1 MFEMDA
7 FIDCASMER
16 GAFKVLF
23 WNLTLAFPMS
33 QLPGMMQ
40 NSSQS
45 LDASSGKQP
54 HLPPMGIRLIAHY
67 LSTQWSFAWFYICA
81 NVSFSVGT
89 CLLGFLFVFSVP
101 FFRSGA
107 IFLFSWCYSADCPTF
122 WVWKC
127 SICSSWACLLC
138 YGNFYGGDCWPLF
151 MTLWPS
157 GARWCGLHLIFYI
170 FFLCMYC
177 LCAVNLSFPSS
188 FCSNVLMPS
197 SGRPMLFE

>member
-7 FIDCASMER
+7 FIDCASMET

-33 QLPGMMQ
+33 QLPEMM
-40 NSSQS
+40 QS

-67 LSTQWSFAWFYICA
+67 LSTQWIFAWFYICA
-81 NVSFSVGT
+81 NVSFFLGT
-89 CLLGFLFVFSVP
+89 CLSGFLFVFSVP

-107 IFLFSWCYSADCPTF
+107 IFLFSWCYSADCPAF

-188 FCSNVLMPS
+188 FCSNVLIPS